1 MDTETQETQTGGGDG
16 EEKTANHVLFCETY
30 FKKDG
35 KESIINIFDELRFPR
50 FPMGKD
56 SFVVVVFC
64 RYPEGKHKIELGF
77 RSPEGKVITPP
88 IGGSLPTEKITYEK
102 RLRFTFR
109 SLLFPKPGT
118 YTFFLNLD
126 EENFAE
132 RPLPVILD
140 KGQSDVQ

>member
-1 MDTETQETQTGGGDG
+1 MDTETKESQTDDG
-16 EEKTANHVLFCETY
+16 KEEGNVANHVLFCESY

-35 KESIINIFDELRFPR
+35 KESIIKVFDELRFPR

-64 RYPEGKHKIELGF
+64 RYSEEAHKIEVGF
-77 RSPEGKVITPP
+77 RSPDGKVITPP
-88 IGGSLPTEKITYEK
+88 IGGSLKAEKIDYEK

-109 SLLFPKPGT
+109 SLLFPKEGT
-118 YTFFLNLD
+118 YTFFMNLGG
-126 EENFAE
+126 EKFAE

-140 KGQSDVQ
+140 KE